1 MTAIYVALVIYM
13 VVLFGVGLFYSKK
26 NATINDFLL
35 AGRDLG
41 VVAATLTVTA
51 SLFGGGLLTGS
62 AQYAYDSGPMMYVYG
77 IVGSGGGLLLAA
89 LLVHKMKDFSNYG
102 TITQYLEARYGS
114 RFLRT
119 GSAILSM
126 IALISIVGSQVAA
139 VVGIMNALGIKNT
152 TLVTVVAL
160 GDVGG
165 FAGLNSSLAAMT
177 NELPADYNVFMT
189 PAHAKTLL
197 WMILPGFMYTMIG
210 QDIYQR
216 LFACKS
222 HKVAIQTSVCSAI
235 LIMFIAA
242 TPVVCGLI
250 ARVMHPELAAQGNS
264 AAAYATLA
272 MSVLPNWAVGIIIA
286 ASLSAILS
294 TADSC
299 LSAASSHFMTDFYL
313 LYFAKDADPN
323 DKRLVVVSQIFTV
336 VAGAAAVV
344 VSMTIPSIL
353 DACVNAYYIFTAGVF
368 CPIVFGVFWKKTT
381 KQGAIA
387 GLVAGGV
394 FVMFALSTG
403 FNIAGIGGELLSGS
417 AIMDESRS
425 LRVQDSMNTRIIP
438 HVHGIAKRM
447 AGQTYDALMEEL
459 YAVFDNP
466 IFLPDGTALM
476 GSNWDATA
484 IELYCDSLAIA
495 VMDVAKLTEVHMERL
510 VDPHLS
516 GLPAFLVKNP
526 GLNNGFM
533 IPQYVTAGLLGDIA
547 LLCATAAAFNAA
559 VSAGQESPVYRDDTA
574 ARQLYQAV
582 QKLRSLVSMTMLTAL
597 QAIDLSDHKAMSPV
611 TQKIHDHARQ
621 TVTFMEND
629 DLMYQ
634 RIEAM
639 EHLVESNQ
647 LLADCS
653 VPFTI

>member
-62 AQYAYDSGPMMYVYG
+62 AQYAYDAGRMMYVYG

-139 VVGIMNALGIKNT
+139 VVGIMNALGMKNT
-152 TLVTVVAL
+152 TLAAVLAMVVIIALTSMGGLKAVTVTDGFQIILVMIGVVWVTVVAL

-222 HKVAIQTSVCSAI
+222 HKVALQTSVCSAI

-242 TPVVCGLI
+242 TPVICGLI

-264 AAAYATLA
+264 AAAYAILA
-272 MSVLPNWAVGIIIA
+272 MSVLHHRGLPVRHPVHRRLLPVRRLFPLYDGL
-286 ASLSAILS
+286 LSAVL
-294 TADSC
+294 
-299 LSAASSHFMTDFYL
+299 
-313 LYFAKDADPN
+313 
-323 DKRLVVVSQIFTV
+323 R
-336 VAGAAAVV
+336 
-344 VSMTIPSIL
+344 
-353 DACVNAYYIFTAGVF
+353 
-368 CPIVFGVFWKKTT
+368 
-381 KQGAIA
+381 QG
-387 GLVAGGV
+387 
-394 FVMFALSTG
+394 
-403 FNIAGIGGELLSGS
+403 
-417 AIMDESRS
+417 R
-425 LRVQDSMNTRIIP
+425 R
-438 HVHGIAKRM
+438 
-447 AGQTYDALMEEL
+447 
-459 YAVFDNP
+459 
-466 IFLPDGTALM
+466 
-476 GSNWDATA
+476 
-484 IELYCDSLAIA
+484 
-495 VMDVAKLTEVHMERL
+495 
-510 VDPHLS
+510 
-516 GLPAFLVKNP
+516 
-526 GLNNGFM
+526 
-533 IPQYVTAGLLGDIA
+533 PQ
-547 LLCATAAAFNAA
+547 
-559 VSAGQESPVYRDDTA
+559 
-574 ARQLYQAV
+574 
-582 QKLRSLVSMTMLTAL
+582 
-597 QAIDLSDHKAMSPV
+597 
-611 TQKIHDHARQ
+611 
-621 TVTFMEND
+621 
-629 DLMYQ
+629 
-634 RIEAM
+634 
-639 EHLVESNQ
+639 
-647 LLADCS
+647 
-653 VPFTI
+653 

>member
-41 VVAATLTVTA
+41 VVAATLTVTT

-139 VVGIMNALGIKNT
+139 VVGIMNALGMKNT
-152 TLVTVVAL
+152 TLAAVLAL

-177 NELPADYNVFMT
+177 NELPTDYNVFMT
-189 PAHAKTLL
+189 PAHFKTLL
-197 WMILPGFMYTMIG
+197 WMILPGFMYVMIG

-222 HKVAIQTSVCSAI
+222 HKVALQTSVCSAI

-242 TPVVCGLI
+242 TPVICGLI

-264 AAAYATLA
+264 ATAYAILA

-353 DACVNAYYIFTAGVF
+353 DACFNAYYIFTAGVF

-403 FNIAGIGGELLSGS
+403 FNIAGIGGELLSGILS
-417 AIMDESRS
+417 AIV
-425 LRVQDSMNTRIIP
+425 LV
-438 HVHGIAKRM
+438 V
-447 AGQTYDALMEEL
+447 
-459 YAVFDNP
+459 V
-466 IFLPDGTALM
+466 
-476 GSNWDATA
+476 
-484 IELYCDSLAIA
+484 SLATQPKEIA
-495 VMDVAKLTEVHMERL
+495 RA
-510 VDPHLS
+510 
-516 GLPAFLVKNP
+516 
-526 GLNNGFM
+526 
-533 IPQYVTAGLLGDIA
+533 
-547 LLCATAAAFNAA
+547 
-559 VSAGQESPVYRDDTA
+559 
-574 ARQLYQAV
+574 
-582 QKLRSLVSMTMLTAL
+582 
-597 QAIDLSDHKAMSPV
+597 
-611 TQKIHDHARQ
+611 
-621 TVTFMEND
+621 
-629 DLMYQ
+629 
-634 RIEAM
+634 
-639 EHLVESNQ
+639 
-647 LLADCS
+647 
-653 VPFTI
+653 

>member
-139 VVGIMNALGIKNT
+139 VLAMVVIIALTSMGGLKAVTVTDGFQII
-152 TLVTVVAL
+152 LVIIGVIWVTVVAL

-165 FAGLNSSLAAMT
+165 FAGLNSALQSMT
-177 NELPADYNVFMT
+177 SELPTDYNVFMT
-189 PAHAKTLL
+189 PAHFKTLL
-197 WMILPGFMYTMIG
+197 WMILPGFMYVMIG
-210 QDIYQR
+210 QDIYQ
-216 LFACKS
+216 
-222 HKVAIQTSVCSAI
+222 
-235 LIMFIAA
+235 
-242 TPVVCGLI
+242 
-250 ARVMHPELAAQGNS
+250 
-264 AAAYATLA
+264 
-272 MSVLPNWAVGIIIA
+272 
-286 ASLSAILS
+286 
-294 TADSC
+294 
-299 LSAASSHFMTDFYL
+299 
-313 LYFAKDADPN
+313 
-323 DKRLVVVSQIFTV
+323 RLVVVSQIFTV

-353 DACVNAYYIFTAGVF
+353 DACFNAYYIFTAGVF

-403 FNIAGIGGELLSGS
+403 FNIAGIGGELLSGILS
-417 AIMDESRS
+417 AIV
-425 LRVQDSMNTRIIP
+425 LV
-438 HVHGIAKRM
+438 V
-447 AGQTYDALMEEL
+447 
-459 YAVFDNP
+459 V
-466 IFLPDGTALM
+466 
-476 GSNWDATA
+476 
-484 IELYCDSLAIA
+484 SLATQPKEIA
-495 VMDVAKLTEVHMERL
+495 RA
-510 VDPHLS
+510 
-516 GLPAFLVKNP
+516 
-526 GLNNGFM
+526 
-533 IPQYVTAGLLGDIA
+533 
-547 LLCATAAAFNAA
+547 
-559 VSAGQESPVYRDDTA
+559 
-574 ARQLYQAV
+574 
-582 QKLRSLVSMTMLTAL
+582 
-597 QAIDLSDHKAMSPV
+597 
-611 TQKIHDHARQ
+611 
-621 TVTFMEND
+621 
-629 DLMYQ
+629 
-634 RIEAM
+634 
-639 EHLVESNQ
+639 
-647 LLADCS
+647 
-653 VPFTI
+653 

>member
-26 NATINDFLL
+26 NVTINDFLL

-41 VVAATLTVTA
+41 VVAATLAAVLAMVVIIALTSMGGLKAVTVTDG
-51 SLFGGGLLTGS
+51 F
-62 AQYAYDSGPMMYVYG
+62 Q
-77 IVGSGGGLLLAA
+77 II
-89 LLVHKMKDFSNYG
+89 LVIIG
-102 TITQYLEARYGS
+102 VIW
-114 RFLRT
+114 
-119 GSAILSM
+119 
-126 IALISIVGSQVAA
+126 
-139 VVGIMNALGIKNT
+139 
-152 TLVTVVAL
+152 VTVVAL

-165 FAGLNSSLAAMT
+165 FAGLNSALQSMT
-177 NELPADYNVFMT
+177 SELPADYNVFMT

-242 TPVVCGLI
+242 TPVICGLI

-264 AAAYATLA
+264 AAAYAILA

-323 DKRLVVVSQIFTV
+323 DKRLVTVSQIFTV

-353 DACVNAYYIFTAGVF
+353 DACFNAYYIFTAGVF

-403 FNIAGIGGELLSGS
+403 FNIAGIGGELLSGILS
-417 AIMDESRS
+417 AIV
-425 LRVQDSMNTRIIP
+425 LV
-438 HVHGIAKRM
+438 V
-447 AGQTYDALMEEL
+447 
-459 YAVFDNP
+459 V
-466 IFLPDGTALM
+466 
-476 GSNWDATA
+476 
-484 IELYCDSLAIA
+484 SLATQPKEIA
-495 VMDVAKLTEVHMERL
+495 RA
-510 VDPHLS
+510 
-516 GLPAFLVKNP
+516 
-526 GLNNGFM
+526 
-533 IPQYVTAGLLGDIA
+533 
-547 LLCATAAAFNAA
+547 
-559 VSAGQESPVYRDDTA
+559 
-574 ARQLYQAV
+574 
-582 QKLRSLVSMTMLTAL
+582 
-597 QAIDLSDHKAMSPV
+597 
-611 TQKIHDHARQ
+611 
-621 TVTFMEND
+621 
-629 DLMYQ
+629 
-634 RIEAM
+634 
-639 EHLVESNQ
+639 
-647 LLADCS
+647 
-653 VPFTI
+653 

>member
-139 VVGIMNALGIKNT
+139 VLAMVVIIALTSMGGLKAVTVTDGFQII
-152 TLVTVVAL
+152 LVMIGVVWVTVVAL

-222 HKVAIQTSVCSAI
+222 HKVALQTSVCSAI

-250 ARVMHPELAAQGNS
+250 ARVMHPELAAEGNS
-264 AAAYATLA
+264 AAAYAILA

-336 VAGAAAVV
+336 AAGAAAVV

-353 DACVNAYYIFTAGVF
+353 DACFNAYYIFTAGVF

-403 FNIAGIGGELLSGS
+403 FNIAGIGGELLSGILS
-417 AIMDESRS
+417 AIV
-425 LRVQDSMNTRIIP
+425 LV
-438 HVHGIAKRM
+438 V
-447 AGQTYDALMEEL
+447 
-459 YAVFDNP
+459 V
-466 IFLPDGTALM
+466 
-476 GSNWDATA
+476 
-484 IELYCDSLAIA
+484 SLATQPKEIA
-495 VMDVAKLTEVHMERL
+495 RA
-510 VDPHLS
+510 
-516 GLPAFLVKNP
+516 
-526 GLNNGFM
+526 
-533 IPQYVTAGLLGDIA
+533 
-547 LLCATAAAFNAA
+547 
-559 VSAGQESPVYRDDTA
+559 
-574 ARQLYQAV
+574 
-582 QKLRSLVSMTMLTAL
+582 
-597 QAIDLSDHKAMSPV
+597 
-611 TQKIHDHARQ
+611 
-621 TVTFMEND
+621 
-629 DLMYQ
+629 
-634 RIEAM
+634 
-639 EHLVESNQ
+639 
-647 LLADCS
+647 
-653 VPFTI
+653 

>member
-139 VVGIMNALGIKNT
+139 VLAMVVIIALTSMGGLKAVTVTDGFQII
-152 TLVTVVAL
+152 LVMIGVVWGTVVAL

-222 HKVAIQTSVCSAI
+222 HKVALQTSVCSAI

-242 TPVVCGLI
+242 TPVICGLI

-264 AAAYATLA
+264 AAAYAILA

-353 DACVNAYYIFTAGVF
+353 DACFNAYYIFTAGVF

-403 FNIAGIGGELLSGS
+403 FNIAGIGGELLSGILS
-417 AIMDESRS
+417 AIV
-425 LRVQDSMNTRIIP
+425 LV
-438 HVHGIAKRM
+438 V
-447 AGQTYDALMEEL
+447 
-459 YAVFDNP
+459 V
-466 IFLPDGTALM
+466 
-476 GSNWDATA
+476 
-484 IELYCDSLAIA
+484 SLATQPKEIA
-495 VMDVAKLTEVHMERL
+495 RA
-510 VDPHLS
+510 
-516 GLPAFLVKNP
+516 
-526 GLNNGFM
+526 
-533 IPQYVTAGLLGDIA
+533 
-547 LLCATAAAFNAA
+547 
-559 VSAGQESPVYRDDTA
+559 
-574 ARQLYQAV
+574 
-582 QKLRSLVSMTMLTAL
+582 
-597 QAIDLSDHKAMSPV
+597 
-611 TQKIHDHARQ
+611 
-621 TVTFMEND
+621 
-629 DLMYQ
+629 
-634 RIEAM
+634 
-639 EHLVESNQ
+639 
-647 LLADCS
+647 
-653 VPFTI
+653 

>member
-35 AGRDLG
+35 TGRDLG
-41 VVAATLTVTA
+41 VVAATLTVTT

-62 AQYAYDSGPMMYVYG
+62 TQYAYDSGPMMYVYG

-139 VVGIMNALGIKNT
+139 VLAMVVIIALTSMGGLKAVTVTDGFQII
-152 TLVTVVAL
+152 LVMIGVVWVTVVAL

-165 FAGLNSSLAAMT
+165 FAGLNSALQSMT
-177 NELPADYNVFMT
+177 SELPTDYNVFMT
-189 PAHAKTLL
+189 PAHFKTLL
-197 WMILPGFMYTMIG
+197 WMILPGFMYVMIG

-222 HKVAIQTSVCSAI
+222 HKVALQTSVCSAI

-242 TPVVCGLI
+242 TPVICGLI

-264 AAAYATLA
+264 AAAYAILA

-353 DACVNAYYIFTAGVF
+353 DACFNAYYIFTAGVF

-403 FNIAGIGGELLSGS
+403 FNIAGIGGELLSGILS
-417 AIMDESRS
+417 AIV
-425 LRVQDSMNTRIIP
+425 LV
-438 HVHGIAKRM
+438 V
-447 AGQTYDALMEEL
+447 
-459 YAVFDNP
+459 V
-466 IFLPDGTALM
+466 
-476 GSNWDATA
+476 
-484 IELYCDSLAIA
+484 SLATQPKEIA
-495 VMDVAKLTEVHMERL
+495 RA
-510 VDPHLS
+510 
-516 GLPAFLVKNP
+516 
-526 GLNNGFM
+526 
-533 IPQYVTAGLLGDIA
+533 
-547 LLCATAAAFNAA
+547 
-559 VSAGQESPVYRDDTA
+559 
-574 ARQLYQAV
+574 
-582 QKLRSLVSMTMLTAL
+582 
-597 QAIDLSDHKAMSPV
+597 
-611 TQKIHDHARQ
+611 
-621 TVTFMEND
+621 
-629 DLMYQ
+629 
-634 RIEAM
+634 
-639 EHLVESNQ
+639 
-647 LLADCS
+647 
-653 VPFTI
+653 

>member
-139 VVGIMNALGIKNT
+139 VLAMVVIIALTSMGGLKAVTVTDGFQII
-152 TLVTVVAL
+152 LVIIGVIWVTVVAL

-165 FAGLNSSLAAMT
+165 FAGLNSALQSMT
-177 NELPADYNVFMT
+177 SELPTDYNVFMT
-189 PAHAKTLL
+189 PAHFKTLL
-197 WMILPGFMYTMIG
+197 WMILPGFMYVMIG
-210 QDIYQR
+210 QDIYQ
-216 LFACKS
+216 
-222 HKVAIQTSVCSAI
+222 
-235 LIMFIAA
+235 
-242 TPVVCGLI
+242 
-250 ARVMHPELAAQGNS
+250 
-264 AAAYATLA
+264 
-272 MSVLPNWAVGIIIA
+272 
-286 ASLSAILS
+286 
-294 TADSC
+294 
-299 LSAASSHFMTDFYL
+299 
-313 LYFAKDADPN
+313 
-323 DKRLVVVSQIFTV
+323 RLVVVSQIFTV
-336 VAGAAAVV
+336 VAGAAAVEGLALL
-344 VSMTIPSIL
+344 S
-353 DACVNAYYIFTAGVF
+353 NASHSLGV
-368 CPIVFGVFWKKTT
+368 
-381 KQGAIA
+381 
-387 GLVAGGV
+387 GLLALYD
-394 FVMFALSTG
+394 FVMTMRHADLTAALVCEALRSTDKAYDPRL
-403 FNIAGIGGELLSGS
+403 IALKNHKETADTARFLRDILSGS

-516 GLPAFLVKNP
+516 
-526 GLNNGFM
+526 
-533 IPQYVTAGLLGDIA
+533 
-547 LLCATAAAFNAA
+547 
-559 VSAGQESPVYRDDTA
+559 
-574 ARQLYQAV
+574 
-582 QKLRSLVSMTMLTAL
+582 SLVSMTMLTAL

-621 TVTFMEND
+621 AVTFMEND

>member
-139 VVGIMNALGIKNT
+139 VVGIMNALGMKNT
-152 TLVTVVAL
+152 TLAAVLAMVVIIALTSMGGLKAVTVTDGFQIILVMIGVVWVTVVAL

-165 FAGLNSSLAAMT
+165 FAGLNSALQSMT
-177 NELPADYNVFMT
+177 SELPTDYNVFMT
-189 PAHAKTLL
+189 PAHFKTLL
-197 WMILPGFMYTMIG
+197 WMILPGFMYVM
-210 QDIYQR
+210 
-216 LFACKS
+216 
-222 HKVAIQTSVCSAI
+222 
-235 LIMFIAA
+235 
-242 TPVVCGLI
+242 I

-353 DACVNAYYIFTAGVF
+353 DACFNAYYIFTAGVF

-447 AGQTYDALMEEL
+447 TGQTYDALMEEL

-547 LLCATAAAFNAA
+547 LLCAPAAAFNAA

>member
-89 LLVHKMKDFSNYG
+89 VLAMVV
-102 TITQYLEARYGS
+102 I
-114 RFLRT
+114 
-119 GSAILSM
+119 
-126 IALISIVGSQVAA
+126 IALTSMGGLKA
-139 VVGIMNALGIKNT
+139 VTVTDGFQIILVMIGVVW
-152 TLVTVVAL
+152 VTVVAL

-250 ARVMHPELAAQGNS
+250 ARVMHPELAAEGNS

-353 DACVNAYYIFTAGVF
+353 DACFNAYYIFTAGVF

-381 KQGAIA
+381 KQGAIV
-387 GLVAGGV
+387 LVV
-394 FVMFALSTG
+394 V
-403 FNIAGIGGELLSGS
+403 
-417 AIMDESRS
+417 
-425 LRVQDSMNTRIIP
+425 
-438 HVHGIAKRM
+438 
-447 AGQTYDALMEEL
+447 
-459 YAVFDNP
+459 
-466 IFLPDGTALM
+466 
-476 GSNWDATA
+476 
-484 IELYCDSLAIA
+484 SLATQPKEIA
-495 VMDVAKLTEVHMERL
+495 RA
-510 VDPHLS
+510 
-516 GLPAFLVKNP
+516 
-526 GLNNGFM
+526 
-533 IPQYVTAGLLGDIA
+533 
-547 LLCATAAAFNAA
+547 
-559 VSAGQESPVYRDDTA
+559 
-574 ARQLYQAV
+574 
-582 QKLRSLVSMTMLTAL
+582 
-597 QAIDLSDHKAMSPV
+597 
-611 TQKIHDHARQ
+611 
-621 TVTFMEND
+621 
-629 DLMYQ
+629 
-634 RIEAM
+634 
-639 EHLVESNQ
+639 
-647 LLADCS
+647 
-653 VPFTI
+653 